1 MDDFAGK
8 VAVVTGA
15 ASGIGLALSRRFAA
29 EGMKVVM
36 ADVEAPVL
44 AAAVAGLRASG
55 AEAIGVLTDVSKAE
69 AVDALA
75 QTALATFGK
84 VHIVCNNA
92 GVIGG
97 AVGPG
102 GVLWEATLKDWQWM
116 VGVNFWGVVNGVRAF
131 VPILLRQ
138 DEPAHI
144 VNTGSIAGLQLANAC
159 YGITKHAV
167 VALSESLYIQLKQRQ
182 APIGVSV
189 LCPDSVNTKIFEGD
203 RNRPAELRNDVEPPE
218 EALGIRPLAWM
229 QEHGMDPAL
238 VADKALQ
245 AIKNNRLYVLTH
257 EGNEELV
264 RLRMET
270 IIGGHNPEL
279 PAPRR

>member
-1 MDDFAGK
+1 M
-8 VAVVTGA
+8 
-15 ASGIGLALSRRFAA
+15 
-29 EGMKVVM
+29 
-36 ADVEAPVL
+36 
-44 AAAVAGLRASG
+44 
-55 AEAIGVLTDVSKAE
+55 LTNVSKPE
-69 AVDALA
+69 AVEALA
-75 QTALATFGK
+75 QRSLDAFGK

-116 VGVNFWGVVNGVRAF
+116 VGVNFWGVLHGVRTF

-138 DEPAHI
+138 NEPAHI
-144 VNTGSIAGLQLANAC
+144 VNTGSIAGLQLANTC

-167 VALSESLYIQLKQRQ
+167 VALSESLYVQLKQRQ

-203 RNRPAELRNDVEPPE
+203 RNRPPELRNEVEPPA

-229 QEHGMDPAL
+229 REHGMDPAL

-245 AIKNNRLYVLTH
+245 AIRDDRFYVLTH
-257 EGNEELV
+257 DGNEELV
-264 RLRMET
+264 RRRMET
-270 IIGGHNPEL
+270 IIEGRNPEL